1 MKITENTFI
10 DILGLPEW
18 DDRVLEVLDALELER
33 PVLKEGEVDKFLHS
47 KKYGIELFFDNIAIT
62 ELQKELTSTNT
73 LFLDHVSFD
82 KDTILPMPFNIK
94 MEDDYKTIIEKIGRK
109 PDVKA
114 TESETT
120 FIWDFPYKRF
130 VVNFEHESLNSLKE
144 FWFRMW

>member
-1 MKITENTFI
+1 MEITENTFI

-18 DDRVLEVLDALELER
+18 DDRVIEVLEAVELPR
-33 PVLKEGEVDKFLHS
+33 PILKEGDVDKFLHS

-62 ELQKELTSTNT
+62 ELQKELDSTNT

-94 MEDDYKTIIEKIGRK
+94 MEDDYKTIVEKIGRE

-130 VVNFEHESLNSLKE
+130 VVNLEDESLNSLKE